1 VKTTSAGTAVVELLQ
16 ETKKQKNKENRKRDM
31 LVIMLVLMFGVW
43 NNFEKRNAMLLLVLF
58 NRSIIE
64 YCVCTLT
71 SHQLITVSDTAGNID
86 IQK

>member
-16 ETKKQKNKENRKRDM
+16 ETKKQKNKENRKLDM

-43 NNFEKRNAMLLLVLF
+43 SNFEKRNTMLLLVLC
-58 NRSIIE
+58 NRRIIE